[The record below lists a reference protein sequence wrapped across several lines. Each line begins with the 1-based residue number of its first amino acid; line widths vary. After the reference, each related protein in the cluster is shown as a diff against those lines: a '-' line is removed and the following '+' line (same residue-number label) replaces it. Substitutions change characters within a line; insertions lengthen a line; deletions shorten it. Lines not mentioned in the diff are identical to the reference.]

1 MIRRA
6 ALSLQP
12 SWKSDQDGRAHSFGP
27 EKEEEGSNFKC
38 AVNYTRADGRARAA
52 GRKRSPRATTF
63 ILHSAKN
70 KDRGEILPPPPLP
83 PHSFPC
89 PPEKRLA
96 SLAAP
101 VDACLEFGQKER
113 ASERERRNVE
123 HCALS
128 PLHPPR
134 TPSAARVSQSC
145 RATPFGKTPR
155 DNEPARSVLQG
166 SLGSQEARFFIQIGS
181 TKALRPDWKDLSLVT
196 WGNKEFLDTL

>member
-1 MIRRA
+1 M
-6 ALSLQP
+6 
-12 SWKSDQDGRAHSFGP
+12 DGRGRQGGRDHHGRRRSFCILQRTKI
-27 EKEEEGSNFKC
+27 E
-38 AVNYTRADGRARAA
+38 ARY
-52 GRKRSPRATTF
+52 F
-63 ILHSAKN
+63 L
-70 KDRGEILPPPPLP
+70 LPPPPSLIP
-83 PHSFPC
+83 LSPR
-89 PPEKRLA
+89 EETGLARRARRRLLGVRTEGA
-96 SLAAP
+96 S
-101 VDACLEFGQKER
+101 ER